1 MGKDELISEEG
12 LRIDGRRAE
21 ELRNIK
27 CKLSVA
33 PDADGSAFYQQG
45 HTEVIATVY
54 GPMES
59 KRRNAA
65 HDRAIINCEYLMAP
79 FSTAERKN
87 TRKGDRRSTE
97 IALLIKQTFEAIVLC
112 ELAPRSQ
119 IDIFVSVIQADGGT
133 RCAAINAVT
142 LALIDAGIP
151 MREFVCSCAAGFVNG
166 TAILDLNYV
175 EDSSGADLPIA
186 LLPQSGKITML
197 QMDSKLR
204 LDEFEQVMHLAVE
217 GCKKLH
223 VLLLE
228 SVKQRTEALIESRGV
243 FRS

>member
-1 MGKDELISEEG
+1 VEIS
-12 LRIDGRRAE
+12 L
-21 ELRNIK
+21 
-27 CKLSVA
+27 V
-33 PDADGSAFYQQG
+33 
-45 HTEVIATVY
+45 
-54 GPMES
+54 
-59 KRRNAA
+59 
-65 HDRAIINCEYLMAP
+65 
-79 FSTAERKN
+79 
-87 TRKGDRRSTE
+87 
-97 IALLIKQTFEAIVLC
+97 IKQTFEAVVMT

-119 IDIFVSVIQADGGT
+119 IDIFVSVLQADGGT
-133 RCAAINAVT
+133 RCAAINAAT

-151 MREFVCSCAAGFVNG
+151 MKEFVCACAAGFVNG

>member
-1 MGKDELISEEG
+1 LISEEG

-65 HDRAIINCEYLMAP
+65 HDRAIINCEYLMTP
-79 FSTAERKN
+79 FSTAERKE
-87 TRKGDRRSTE
+87 TRKSDRRSTE
-97 IALLIKQTFEAIVLC
+97 IALLIKQTFEAVVLC
-112 ELAPRSQ
+112 ELSPRSQ
-119 IDIFVSVIQADGGT
+119 IDIHVSILQADGGT
-133 RCAAINAVT
+133 VCAAINAVT

-166 TAILDLNYV
+166 TPILDLNYL
-175 EDSSGADLPIA
+175 EDSSGVDLPVAI
-186 LLPQSGKITML
+186 LPQSEKVIMV
-197 QMDSKLR
+197 QMDSKIKLE
-204 LDEFEQVMHLAVE
+204 EFEEVMRLAMD
-217 GCKKLH
+217 GCKTIH
-223 VLLLE
+223 AILLE
-228 SVKQRTEALIESRGV
+228 TVKERTNTLVSSRGV
-243 FRS
+243 FNS